1 MYRYALV
8 RKLAY
13 LGQKAD
19 MPFGYCPL
27 VFEPEIEDIPE
38 QEQLATIR
46 TYGVEPTDQA
56 VFPFPVIILY
66 RSTQMDIGNEIN
78 LFASLEPE
86 GMLCMGDSLTDFHRF
101 CLFLALGVSNFK
113 LF

>member
-1 MYRYALV
+1 MITRKEMYRYALV

-46 TYGVEPTDQA
+46 TDGVEPTD
-56 VFPFPVIILY
+56 
-66 RSTQMDIGNEIN
+66 
-78 LFASLEPE
+78 
-86 GMLCMGDSLTDFHRF
+86 
-101 CLFLALGVSNFK
+101 
-113 LF
+113 